1 MMVLSCLFKYLIAGL
16 FKFKFVFIFL
26 QDVLLDFAVF
36 ERLHLNHSLLLLQLR
51 RRPLAVVKAA
61 SLLECAITLLVLKP
75 VVLLSSSIRR
85 PELIVQFVRPVKH
98 AAHLVLRQ

>member
-61 SLLECAITLLVLKP
+61 SLLEGAIALLVLKP
-75 VVLLSSSIRR
+75 VVLLSSSIR
-85 PELIVQFVRPVKH
+85 PELIIQFVRPVKH
-98 AAHLVLRQ
+98 AAHLVLR